1 MAWLDTIREL
11 WPLITALAGIAVVI
25 ATLWLRSKFTP
36 IEDHRAVVKRVGVLE
51 THASGI
57 DERVKHAEALL
68 NQAPTRQELQEDRR
82 TLEAL
87 RQKAQSAQEEML
99 ADIDLGGQE
108 IEELERMRD
117 TYAQRINRLTQQ
129 VEEQVSQLDRLRRA
143 YNENIEAAERLRA
156 EAQQADA
163 EYERLLRERQQRDR
177 DLKLLREQIAE
188 RTAILQGLIKQQRDL
203 GDVQIDE
210 SALKPVPP
218 RGGRPRLPGGSPRRL
233 PDGRGD

>member
-1 MAWLDTIREL
+1 
-11 WPLITALAGIAVVI
+11 
-25 ATLWLRSKFTP
+25 
-36 IEDHRAVVKRVGVLE
+36 
-51 THASGI
+51 
-57 DERVKHAEALL
+57 
-68 NQAPTRQELQEDRR
+68 
-82 TLEAL
+82 
-87 RQKAQSAQEEML
+87 ML

-188 RTAILQGLIKQQRDL
+188 RTAILQGVIKQQRDL

-233 PDGRGD
+233 PDRRGDYGATPCGASAATPSSRPRPAVAGREALTPGPSPGRDLRSLGEGRG